1 MVKLV
6 IKSGDRV
13 QFLYET
19 SVESLVDDV
28 VEGVTR
34 IYNGRLKV
42 ERIAGEM
49 EQLAD
54 HGITLPP
61 NMQVWQWMERDG
73 TASKGLADNF

>member
-61 NMQVWQWMERDG
+61 NMQVWQ
-73 TASKGLADNF
+73 